1 MQSKSTLLIPC
12 IPHAC
17 DATVRCPE
25 QSRQHDRLQGAKPL
39 ESTTR
44 GTHGHDDGLWAA
56 GIASTSEVLATT
68 IGVGVTKTV
77 FILTV
82 ILFVDRVGR
91 RPLYLSSLSG
101 IIALASQSSSVLRC
115 TTHRGG
121 GGGAGH
127 RHRVHLHRELLN
139 RVGSITWA
147 YSSEVYP
154 LRLRAQGARISMA
167 INRIVDG
174 SVSITFVSLYKA
186 VTIGGAFFLL
196 AGLAVDGVT
205 CDFLLR
211 LLCAG
216 IEAGAD
222 AAGTGRAGR
231 GGAAGTGRAGR
242 EARLGRAPAGRG
254 WGGEGAREEDEARF
268 WSCSKKLKEAARIL
282 TLFPQLRRLQIQ
294 CLDSWSSKYKRC
306 YRGWPPAAGK
316 IACLNQHLTHVRLQG
331 YCATR
336 GEQEFATFLMSQAMS
351 LTLVEMIHSA
361 HWTVKTIESQ
371 KRTICRRGVASSVA
385 QLRFTKKN

>member
-82 ILFVDRVGR
+82 ILFVDR
-91 RPLYLSSLSG
+91 
-101 IIALASQSSSVLRC
+101 SSSVLRC

-154 LRLRAQGARISMA
+154 LRLRAQGARISVA

-196 AGLAVDGVT
+196 EGLAVDGVT

-222 AAGTGRAGR
+222 TAGTGR
-231 GGAAGTGRAGR
+231 TGR
-242 EARLGRAPAGRG
+242 EARRGRAPAGRG
-254 WGGEGAREEDEARF
+254 WGGEGAREEDEARGDGMA
-268 WSCSKKLKEAARIL
+268 SGG
-282 TLFPQLRRLQIQ
+282 
-294 CLDSWSSKYKRC
+294 
-306 YRGWPPAAGK
+306 GWPKMASGGRWIPIQ
-316 IACLNQHLTHVRLQG
+316 IA
-331 YCATR
+331 
-336 GEQEFATFLMSQAMS
+336 
-351 LTLVEMIHSA
+351 
-361 HWTVKTIESQ
+361 
-371 KRTICRRGVASSVA
+371 RR
-385 QLRFTKKN
+385 